1 MISSLKYILWD
12 STIVYPLRSFQK
24 LQILMIIILVS
35 DDPAV
40 YLTRSVS
47 YSLTLWVESKPLFLL
62 RIHGVEESRR
72 MGLGSRSEF
81 ESLLC

>member
-1 MISSLKYILWD
+1 MIFSLKYILWD
-12 STIVYPLRSFQK
+12 STIVYPLISFQK

-47 YSLTLWVESKPLFLL
+47 YSLTLQVESKPLFLL
-62 RIHGVEESRR
+62 RIHGVEESRC